1 MTHIMRL
8 PTHSDRI
15 EELASDFYRKFC
27 NLTNSYFLS
36 RQMYIQLLMV
46 AFIAKQQICAW
57 FSQPSESLL
66 SKPSPQLT
74 RGESSWSDSAY
85 VSKVKPSTCTH
96 MCIVVICL
104 QNSLRFKNKQLIE
117 LSALS
122 ALSQSLST
130 SRSKKHKLSFSLL
143 DVFKTG
149 YFSIFC
155 CPFITSWVALAAE
168 RTRGRSTI
176 IWAWKAITDWEAIT
190 DWTRHWQQIWGTA

>member
-15 EELASDFYRKFC
+15 EQLASHFYWNFC
-27 NLTNSYFLS
+27 NLTNSYFL
-36 RQMYIQLLMV
+36 QANVQLLTE
-46 AFIAKQQICAW
+46 AFNAEQ
-57 FSQPSESLL
+57 
-66 SKPSPQLT
+66 

-130 SRSKKHKLSFSLL
+130 SRSKNTNYHFLYWMFLKLVTFQYFVVHLSLL
-143 DVFKTG
+143 EWLLPPKR
-149 YFSIFC
+149 
-155 CPFITSWVALAAE
+155 A
-168 RTRGRSTI
+168 RGRDTI
-176 IWAWKAITDWEAIT
+176 IWA
-190 DWTRHWQQIWGTA
+190 